1 MRVVIGSL
9 LGLVLIGT
17 AQAQT
22 PAFDPRTWKGEHA
35 GPPTQILT
43 LGSTHLGQEK
53 VTITAQMLEPLL
65 DKLAAF
71 KPTIITQ
78 EGVSGEQCDLLLRFA
93 PSYPGVGEAYCFDP
107 AEVSKITGLTVPAAI
122 AAVEQTLADW
132 PAAPSAA
139 QRRRLA
145 MLFLSANDRP
155 SAQVQWLRLPANERL
170 DGDGITPEL
179 RKILTRAGA
188 KPNERYDIA
197 VALAVRVGL
206 ERVYAVDDQT
216 AGMVE
221 PLAGPDYGAAIQ
233 KIWARSESPSQ
244 TTSAQLSAA
253 LATGADVLNYYRFLN
268 QPTTQLDFMRTDFGA
283 AFKDETPQYF
293 GRQYAAYNEI
303 RNLRMVANIRVAIA
317 NHPGARVINIV
328 GASHKG
334 YYDAYLDMISDAKM
348 VDAAEVLK

>member
-1 MRVVIGSL
+1 MPEV
-9 LGLVLIGT
+9 
-17 AQAQT
+17 
-22 PAFDPRTWKGEHA
+22 
-35 GPPTQILT
+35 LT
-43 LGSTHLGQEK
+43 LGSSHLAQLK
-53 VTITAQMLEPLL
+53 VTVTPQMLEPLL

-78 EGVSGEQCDLLLRFA
+78 EGVSGEQCELLLRFA
-93 PSYPGVGEAYCFDP
+93 ASYPGIGESYCFDP
-107 AEVSKITGLTVPAAI
+107 AEVGKITGLTVPAAI

-132 PAAPSAA
+132 PAAPTAA

-155 SAQVQWLRLPANERL
+155 SAQVQWLRLPVAERS
-170 DGDGITPEL
+170 DSDGITPEL
-179 RKILTRAGA
+179 RKILTREGA
-188 KPNERYDIA
+188 KPNERYSIA
-197 VALAVRVGL
+197 VALAVRLGL

-216 AGMVE
+216 AGIVE
-221 PLAGPDYGAAIQ
+221 PLAGADYGAAIQ

-244 TTSAQLSAA
+244 TTSEQLGAA
-253 LATGADVLNYYRFLN
+253 LATGEDVLNYYRFLN
-268 QPTTQLDFMRTDFGA
+268 LPTTQLDFMRTDFGA
-283 AFKDETPQYF
+283 AYKDETPQYF

-334 YYDAYLDMISDAKM
+334 YYDAYLDMLSDVQL
-348 VDAAEVLK
+348 VDAGDVLK